1 MACKVAACKVVEA
14 WAAETGEVET
24 TAQADR
30 AAVTMGLAADP
41 VVEAKAVV
49 ALAARAAQGVDVADS
64 APVGVAEAPA
74 EVAVHQVDAVA
85 AATSR
90 CLNSL
95 IRFFR

>member
-41 VVEAKAVV
+41 VVEAQ
-49 ALAARAAQGVDVADS
+49 AARAAQGVDVAGS

-74 EVAVHQVDAVA
+74 EVAVHQVDGVA
-85 AATSR
+85 AASFR
-90 CLNSL
+90 YLNSQIL
-95 IRFFR
+95 YFR

>member
-30 AAVTMGLAADP
+30 AAVTMGLAAP

-49 ALAARAAQGVDVADS
+49 AQVARAAQGVDVAGS